1 MTLALAVSLGGCAS
15 EGPAPT
21 DELARARAVVQQA
34 DKASAQRY
42 AAADLQR
49 AHEELQSAERLNG
62 QKKFDEARR
71 AALAASADAN
81 LAIARGSAG
90 EAQQAAQEIAK
101 SNDTLRQ
108 EANRPAAAPPTN

>member
-1 MTLALAVSLGGCAS
+1 M
-15 EGPAPT
+15 
-21 DELARARAVVQQA
+21 QQA

-101 SNDTLRQ
+101 SND
-108 EANRPAAAPPTN
+108 